1 MKADNLKFRHS
12 PRCII
17 KGLAINP
24 KRIIKVNDTI
34 EYDFND
40 LDLLLLSHKDKI
52 KFKMLDELFLNL
64 DTLDVIEYKGE
75 TYAIELA
82 A

>member
-1 MKADNLKFRHS
+1 MRTPNQNFKHS

-24 KRIIKVNDTI
+24 KRITRVNDAI
-34 EYDFND
+34 EYSFHD
-40 LDLLLLSHKDKI
+40 LDLLLMNHKDKI
-52 KFKMLDELFLNL
+52 KFKILDDLFLEVG
-64 DTLDVIEYKGE
+64 TLDVIEYKGE
-75 TYAIELA
+75 TYAIALA

>member
-1 MKADNLKFRHS
+1 MRTQKLNFKHS

-17 KGLAINP
+17 RGLAINP
-24 KRIIKVNDTI
+24 KRIIKVNDAI
-34 EYDFND
+34 EYDFHD
-40 LDLLLLSHKDKI
+40 LDLLLMNHQDKI
-52 KFKMLDELFLNL
+52 TFKILDDLFLEV
-64 DTLDVIEYKGE
+64 DTLDVIEFRGE

>member
-1 MKADNLKFRHS
+1 MKSPNLHFQNA

-24 KRIIKVNDTI
+24 KRITRVNDTV
-34 EYDFND
+34 EYSFHD
-40 LDLLLLSHKDKI
+40 LDLLLMNHKDKI
-52 KFKMLDELFLNL
+52 KFKILDALFLEV

-75 TYAIELA
+75 TYAIALA

>member
-1 MKADNLKFRHS
+1 MKTSPISFTHS

-34 EYDFND
+34 EYNFKD
-40 LDLLLLSHKDKI
+40 LDLLLLDHKDKI
-52 KFKMLDELFLNL
+52 KFKTLDELFLEL
-64 DTLDVIEYKGE
+64 ATLDVIEYKGE
-75 TYAIELA
+75 AYAIELA

>member
-1 MKADNLKFRHS
+1 MKTSSVNFKHN

-24 KRIIKVNDTI
+24 KRIINVDDTI

-40 LDLLLLSHKDKI
+40 LDLLLLNHKDKI
-52 KFKMLDELFLNL
+52 KFKLLDDLFLAL
-64 DTLDVIEYKGE
+64 ETLDVIEYKGKS
-75 TYAIELA
+75 YAIELA

>member
-1 MKADNLKFRHS
+1 MKISKLNSKKS

-17 KGLAINP
+17 KGLSINP
-24 KRIIKVNDTI
+24 KRITRVNDAI
-34 EYDFND
+34 EYDFHD
-40 LDLLLLSHKDKI
+40 LDLLLMNHQDKI
-52 KFKMLDELFLNL
+52 KFKMLDELFLEVH
-64 DTLDVIEYKGE
+64 TLDVIEYRGK

>member
-1 MKADNLKFRHS
+1 MKTSPIQFRHN

-24 KRIIKVNDTI
+24 KRIIKVDDVI
-34 EYDFND
+34 EYDFQD
-40 LDLLLLSHKDKI
+40 LDLLLMNHKDKI
-52 KFKMLDELFLNL
+52 KFKTLDELFLAL
-64 DTLDVIEYKGE
+64 ETLDVIEYKGKS
-75 TYAIELA
+75 YAIELA

>member
-1 MKADNLKFRHS
+1 MRTPNLGFKHS

-24 KRIIKVNDTI
+24 KRIIEVNDAI
-34 EYDFND
+34 EYNFHD
-40 LDLLLLSHKDKI
+40 LDLLLLNHKDKI
-52 KFKMLDELFLNL
+52 KFKMLDDRFL
-64 DTLDVIEYKGE
+64 DVATLDVIEYRGE
-75 TYAIELA
+75 SYAIEIA

>member
-1 MKADNLKFRHS
+1 MKTSGIQFKHN

-24 KRIIKVNDTI
+24 KRIIKVDDAI
-34 EYDFND
+34 EYDFDD
-40 LDLLLLSHKDKI
+40 LDLLLMNHKDKI
-52 KFKMLDELFLNL
+52 KFKMLDELFLAL
-64 DTLDVIEYKGE
+64 ETLDVIEYRGKS
-75 TYAIELA
+75 YAIELA